1 MAEKFLIWRFEGG
14 SAAFAAF
21 AAFDAFAADFKVQTD
36 AATKDKH
43 LNERDLFSKK
53 TKYISIILRKQDKTL
68 LNIII

>member
-14 SAAFAAF
+14 SA
-21 AAFDAFAADFKVQTD
+21 AFAADFKVQTD

-43 LNERDLFSKK
+43 LNERDLFSNK

>member
-21 AAFDAFAADFKVQTD
+21 AAFAADFKAQTD
-36 AATKDKH
+36 AAAKDKH
-43 LNERDLFSKK
+43 LNERDLFSNK

>member
-21 AAFDAFAADFKVQTD
+21 AAFAFAADFKAQTD

>member
-21 AAFDAFAADFKVQTD
+21 AADFKAQTD
-36 AATKDKH
+36 AAAKDKH